1 VKDIPIPLEKER
13 SPFLRSVR
21 EVIRTRR
28 LAYKTEKTYLVWIEV
43 VIPFLAEAIAYF
55 GFNLFQD
62 YFLNKNLQ
70 NQCGALILVSCPAP
84 QFSCRA
90 LTEKCDL
97 STQSFIMRQSR
108 QRRLFDDGS

>member
-1 VKDIPIPLEKER
+1 MPGLCGIIFSRGSDKSEFREK
-13 SPFLRSVR
+13 
-21 EVIRTRR
+21 IKH
-28 LAYKTEKTYLVWIEV
+28 YEV

-55 GFNLFQD
+55 GFNLFPD

-90 LTEKCDL
+90 LTEKVR
-97 STQSFIMRQSR
+97 FIHAVVYNAAIQTEKVVR
-108 QRRLFDDGS
+108 